1 MIRVCLKL
9 LLVIK
14 TRILLSKN
22 TILMIV
28 IGGCVLYMRCSAFL
42 LKNLYRL
49 FVLLIE
55 ILALYHFRGKF
66 LLYVSH
72 LKGLAPT
79 SYFRNFTILVESQ
92 WDIRLESSLLNVTF
106 AAGFP
111 IKFKTYSSKLV
122 EIEISRLIACMLIG

>member
-9 LLVIK
+9 YLLVIK
-14 TRILLSKN
+14 NHMYLSKN
-22 TILMIV
+22 IILMIV
-28 IGGCVLYMRCSAFL
+28 IGRCVLYMRCSAFIL
-42 LKNLYRL
+42 GNLYRF

-55 ILALYHFRGKF
+55 IRALNYYCGKF

-79 SYFRNFTILVESQ
+79 SYFRNYNLLVESQ
-92 WDIRLESSLLNVTF
+92 WGTRLESSLLNVTL

-111 IKFKTYSSKLV
+111 IKFNQTVQS
-122 EIEISRLIACMLIG
+122 MLIG